1 MIGDTSMNEKMREVI
16 SPEMAFCKEHN
27 RIMYPKS
34 TMIKALSKATMKN
47 ILEFLSKSSNNK
59 ESLEKEAEEEKP
71 NF

>member
-27 RIMYPKS
+27 RIMYLKS

-47 ILEFLSKSSNNK
+47 ISEFLSKSSNNK

>member
-1 MIGDTSMNEKMREVI
+1 MREVI

-27 RIMYPKS
+27 RIIYLKS
-34 TMIKALSKATMKN
+34 IIIKALSKTIIKN
-47 ILEFLSKSSNNK
+47 ISKFLSKSSNNK